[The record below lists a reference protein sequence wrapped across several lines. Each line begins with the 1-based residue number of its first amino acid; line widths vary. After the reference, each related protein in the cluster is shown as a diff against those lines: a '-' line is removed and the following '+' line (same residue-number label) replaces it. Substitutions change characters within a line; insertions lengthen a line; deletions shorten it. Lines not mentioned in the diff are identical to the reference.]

1 MKLLISRYRNTAMTR
16 PELLVVMVGLLVLV
30 FAVVLPS
37 LPTRDRRSRRSVC
50 ASNLKQLGLAA
61 KTWSLDNGGR
71 FPWQVSTNEGGTL
84 EIAASP
90 AVFRHFLAMSNQVEE
105 PKILVCPVDK
115 DRQRSAA
122 FAKGFTNSNL
132 SYFVGLDSDELHPES
147 ILSGDRNLVGESIDG
162 SLLIVTS
169 NALPRWTSGLHGHFG
184 NLVLS
189 DGSLHALSD
198 EGLATQFCIDL
209 QTQTSSAVRLA
220 IPHTAQDALE
230 GNSAETSRQW
240 LMPWVVAGLA
250 MASMFGGGWVLRRR
264 LHVEAVDR
272 RGSS

>member
-1 MKLLISRYRNTAMTR
+1 MSMPSDLWWRYLWSQA
-16 PELLVVMVGLLVLV
+16 LGLLVLV

-147 ILSGDRNLVGESIDG
+147 ILSGDRNLALTHNLGGYPGEMVSFISILG
-162 SLLIVTS
+162 AS
-169 NALPRWTSGLHGHFG
+169 
-184 NLVLS
+184 
-189 DGSLHALSD
+189 
-198 EGLATQFCIDL
+198 
-209 QTQTSSAVRLA
+209 
-220 IPHTAQDALE
+220 QD
-230 GNSAETSRQW
+230 
-240 LMPWVVAGLA
+240 
-250 MASMFGGGWVLRRR
+250 
-264 LHVEAVDR
+264 
-272 RGSS
+272 